1 MGLFGVIVGI
11 IQCGDGN
18 FPKDSWNDKTKKHI
32 INYFNF
38 YYNLTNTYFEHYIH
52 HKDFDLKACL
62 WRYVT
67 ISKYGKIWIDVLYYN
82 YNWFY
87 QHLNSMISH
96 DLFLNEWTIWFCFVA
111 EPKESKE
118 NYQDNYLRVFD
129 IKSPVDLAYIW
140 NNHKLSNL
148 DHFFVNSENKQHKY
162 SLSHIVISS
171 MISGR

>member
-1 MGLFGVIVGI
+1 
-11 IQCGDGN
+11 
-18 FPKDSWNDKTKKHI
+18 
-32 INYFNF
+32 
-38 YYNLTNTYFEHYIH
+38 
-52 HKDFDLKACL
+52 
-62 WRYVT
+62 
-67 ISKYGKIWIDVLYYN
+67 
-82 YNWFY
+82 
-87 QHLNSMISH
+87 MISH